1 MPSAPSTVVVCAPP
15 GADDSNPP
23 ADNETTARTA
33 GGVLSALSDREIACI
48 VVTAA
53 SPDSDGL
60 DTLETDSTLTCSDDA
75 PTCGTFDCNT
85 VMLPVY
91 RVDIYKRRTNIRW
104 VRHGKPP

>member
-1 MPSAPSTVVVCAPP
+1 MLSAPSTVVVCAPP

-53 SPDSDGL
+53 SPDGDGL
-60 DTLETDSTLTCSDDA
+60 DTLEAVGERPPNVPVVVAA
-75 PTCGTFDCNT
+75 PDGSERLATARPSAAYTA
-85 VMLPVY
+85 
-91 RVDIYKRRTNIRW
+91 RTPNRTPC
-104 VRHGKPP
+104 VLSRL